1 MTCSL
6 KRNAVS
12 SNKEVSSKDLLFKKL
27 VRYGV
32 LAILTLIILFLI
44 VRTFPNYRQF
54 LSGIFKVSLP
64 FILAIVLTYV
74 LNPIVDKLTCRWI
87 PRWLAILIIYAVFI
101 VGITLLVYVSYPTI
115 REQAIHFINQVPNL
129 LETYRDWIN
138 RIDEVVHVLPDPI
151 HHEIDELFVVI
162 SESSSSWLEN
172 KMISMGAISE
182 YFISLA
188 VVPVL
193 LFYFLLD
200 QNKMKMKFLNWIP
213 KRYLKKTKQLIYHL
227 NKDLAHYIRAQLI
240 ISFFVGLTTF
250 IVYLILKIEFA
261 FLLAIFMMI
270 MNIIPYF
277 GPFLGAAPAVLIALM
292 QSPQIVL
299 YLVIGIVV
307 VQFIE
312 SNLLSPFILGYN
324 LRTHPVLVILVLL
337 IGSEVAGI
345 FGMIIAVPV
354 LVVIR
359 SVITFNPFQST

>member
-138 RIDEVVHVLPDPI
+138 RIDEVVHVLP
-151 HHEIDELFVVI
+151 
-162 SESSSSWLEN
+162 
-172 KMISMGAISE
+172 
-182 YFISLA
+182 
-188 VVPVL
+188 
-193 LFYFLLD
+193 
-200 QNKMKMKFLNWIP
+200 
-213 KRYLKKTKQLIYHL
+213 
-227 NKDLAHYIRAQLI
+227 
-240 ISFFVGLTTF
+240 
-250 IVYLILKIEFA
+250 
-261 FLLAIFMMI
+261 
-270 MNIIPYF
+270 
-277 GPFLGAAPAVLIALM
+277 
-292 QSPQIVL
+292 
-299 YLVIGIVV
+299 
-307 VQFIE
+307 
-312 SNLLSPFILGYN
+312 
-324 LRTHPVLVILVLL
+324 
-337 IGSEVAGI
+337 
-345 FGMIIAVPV
+345 
-354 LVVIR
+354 
-359 SVITFNPFQST
+359 